1 VTYLASSVLQTAPD
15 VHEVLILLELYTGGR
30 VIDMMNARLKTGF
43 PEEEVL
49 RIFTDVCQA
58 VARLHHRTKPII
70 HRDLKV
76 ENILRDS
83 HGNYLLCD
91 YGSCTVKMMHPEVL
105 GAALCEEQIA
115 RFTTM
120 PYRAPEMVS
129 LYSGSTITTKADVWA
144 LGCLLFKLC
153 FFTTP
158 FGEHPL
164 AIVSGTFC
172 IPDKSKYSEPL
183 HSLIRYMLEPNT
195 DKRPNIWQVSEV
207 AFRIRKLK
215 NPIKNVFHSSPP
227 PLPLP
232 TAPRSHTGKTTPS
245 NQSQPKA
252 RIAEAAGKV
261 VCLSQTAPVTSP
273 RAGWRDD

>member
-115 RFTTM
+115 RYCM
-120 PYRAPEMVS
+120 
-129 LYSGSTITTKADVWA
+129 LGSAQFQCTWGK
-144 LGCLLFKLC
+144 
-153 FFTTP
+153 
-158 FGEHPL
+158 GE
-164 AIVSGTFC
+164 T
-172 IPDKSKYSEPL
+172 
-183 HSLIRYMLEPNT
+183 
-195 DKRPNIWQVSEV
+195 QV
-207 AFRIRKLK
+207 
-215 NPIKNVFHSSPP
+215 
-227 PLPLP
+227 
-232 TAPRSHTGKTTPS
+232 HTL
-245 NQSQPKA
+245 QFPK
-252 RIAEAAGKV
+252 IQQWLV
-261 VCLSQTAPVTSP
+261 VYV
-273 RAGWRDD
+273 